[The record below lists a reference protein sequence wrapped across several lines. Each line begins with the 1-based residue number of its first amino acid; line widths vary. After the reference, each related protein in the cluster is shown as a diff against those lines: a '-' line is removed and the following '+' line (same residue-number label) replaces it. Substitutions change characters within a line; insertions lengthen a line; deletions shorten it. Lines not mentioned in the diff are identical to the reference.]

1 MAAAA
6 WPQKRMLR
14 EWEGPGLD
22 AAIAA
27 SIDEFAAAFATGEPQ
42 RYMGEFLRR
51 RQVGKPLAD
60 P

>member
-14 EWEGPGLD
+14 EWEGPGVD
-22 AAIAA
+22 TAIAA
-27 SIDEFAAAFATGEPQ
+27 SIDEFVAAFATGEPQ

-51 RQVGKPLAD
+51 RQVGKPQGGS
-60 P
+60 